1 MWHPFAKKLV
11 PQVAHHASLLPH
23 CIAILVCW
31 ALPALYTLYDRDRG
45 SAIFAAVEALTCAV
59 GNGLLTALPLYM
71 ASQDFSSYATDAAV
85 QALIWV
91 LFMAMYFPLEG
102 HMNAA
107 LTAGAWAC
115 GQVSLAIGTVFVSA
129 QCLGTALGVE
139 IARLAVRPEL
149 HQHVGYPAPP
159 YVEEA
164 GAFWFALSF
173 EVGCSVLMVLV
184 QLGLFSSID
193 KRYVVAS
200 TLVVVLTRYT
210 GAAMDPLGPT
220 SGAIFGRDASPHLL
234 SIYWVGGLVGGA
246 IAGWIWRHVL
256 GREGALDE

>member
-1 MWHPFAKKLV
+1 MWGKKVV
-11 PQVAHHASLLPH
+11 PLAIATPSLFPH

-31 ALPALYTLYDRDRG
+31 ALPALYTLYGRDRG
-45 SAIFAAVEALTCAV
+45 SAVFAVIEAVTCAI

-71 ASQDFSSYATDAAV
+71 ASQDHSSDATDAAV
-85 QALIWV
+85 QALIWL

-115 GQVSLAIGTVFVSA
+115 GQVSLAMGAVFIGA

-139 IARLAVRPEL
+139 AARLAVRPDL
-149 HQHVGYPAPP
+149 HQHVGYPDPRYSEDAD
-159 YVEEA
+159 
-164 GAFWFALSF
+164 AFWFAFAF
-173 EVGCSVLMVLV
+173 EVFCSVLMVLV
-184 QLGLFSSID
+184 QLGVFSSID

-220 SGAIFGRDASPHLL
+220 SGAIFGRDTNSHLF
-234 SIYWVGGLVGGA
+234 SIHWVGGLIGGA
-246 IAGWIWRHVL
+246 IAGWIWRNVL
-256 GREGALDE
+256 GRE